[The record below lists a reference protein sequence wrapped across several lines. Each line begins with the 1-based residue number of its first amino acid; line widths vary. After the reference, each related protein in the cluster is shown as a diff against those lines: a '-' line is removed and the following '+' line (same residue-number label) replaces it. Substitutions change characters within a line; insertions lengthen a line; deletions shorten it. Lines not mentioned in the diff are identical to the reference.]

1 MVNEGPDRVWGCD
14 FFPVGPFVP
23 SLSFYFFL
31 SLLCTSDVPATD
43 LAVKS
48 EDGHSSGS
56 EPGSGQSHGD
66 DNVSED
72 GHHGEV
78 DPENGG
84 ERADDGVRLAR
95 ESSSSNPG
103 APPPL
108 DFGSTTQQAASEQSA
123 PETVAV
129 SLTVNP
135 GAPPPLPVEISTRV
149 PHHLPATRDAPEVV
163 VAAAAV
169 SPEAG
174 AEVASANG
182 SGPDE
187 TFDGVEPTPD
197 VDAEST
203 LAEDAEPAP
212 VVDDSADPI
221 LSVGADRT
229 PGEDAESTAAEDAEP
244 APVVDDSADPIPS
257 VGADRTRGEDLEST
271 AAEDAE
277 PAPVVDDSADPIPS
291 VGADRTRGEDLES
304 TAAEDAE
311 PAPVDDSADPI
322 PSAVA
327 ESTPVED
334 AELTP
339 ADSAEGIADDATPP
353 TASPGGSVSGDGER
367 DQAGGDDPSPES
379 VPEEVPPGL
388 DDSLSSIWSSSGVV
402 LDEDLSE
409 DDGPGDGSPPPD
421 TVVEATYTDAHAAA
435 AIRIQAIHRG
445 NVARAATRPL
455 IHEARL
461 EAERDRQN
469 AAAVVIQACVRGDA
483 ARRQYAKAKAA
494 RLAEAEAA
502 RLAEAEAVR
511 MAEAEAVRMAEAG
524 AVRVAEAESVEMA
537 AAEPTTVDPATDA
550 VPSTSTTTAAA
561 GGAVQV
567 EEAGDMVVD
576 AGDDSDSDSFFGE
589 MTDPYLLNRNGIS

>member
-1 MVNEGPDRVWGCD
+1 M
-14 FFPVGPFVP
+14 P

-229 PGEDAESTAAEDAEP
+229 PGEDA
-244 APVVDDSADPIPS
+244 
-257 VGADRTRGEDLEST
+257 EST

>member
-1 MVNEGPDRVWGCD
+1 M
-14 FFPVGPFVP
+14 P

-244 APVVDDSADPIPS
+244 APV
-257 VGADRTRGEDLEST
+257 
-271 AAEDAE
+271 
-277 PAPVVDDSADPIPS
+277 
-291 VGADRTRGEDLES
+291 
-304 TAAEDAE
+304 
-311 PAPVDDSADPI
+311 DDSADPI

-511 MAEAEAVRMAEAG
+511 MAEAG